1 VVKNAGFDASSHD
14 VKALIHVLEDFPRDE
29 LFQSDLDTLTGVVH
43 GIVRLQERQRIA
55 LFLRRDPYERYVS
68 AMVYLPRERLNS
80 GLRRAFDAYWRGRS
94 MGRFVRSIPM

>member
-1 VVKNAGFDASSHD
+1 MVKNAGFDASSHD

-43 GIVRLQERQRIA
+43 GIVRLQER
-55 LFLRRDPYERYVS
+55 
-68 AMVYLPRERLNS
+68 LNS

-94 MGRFVRSIPM
+94 MGRFVLSIPM